1 MAGSESWIDSPNV
14 KWYIKPI
21 SHKIWVQWQKII
33 KFSHCGLHSFLRT
46 YVHLLVNWHCFSEIR
61 SGRQRR
67 WWIAGKTKNK
77 RGHRF
82 NGRCSHY
89 RTDGGHYTYRF
100 AATRLWGIVSQ
111 ILTFPWKSN
120 IWYPI
125 MYLSIYFRIFFT
137 LGKYNLK
144 QVLLMIAGNPAYGL
158 ANLHGPWV
166 KPQLSNTLCRIQGFW
181 IQKVKWRF
189 WTAA

>member
-1 MAGSESWIDSPNV
+1 MSSVAE
-14 KWYIKPI
+14 
-21 SHKIWVQWQKII
+21 KIL
-33 KFSHCGLHSFLRT
+33 KFPHCGLHSFLLR

-89 RTDGGHYTYRF
+89 RTDGGHHTYRF

-111 ILTFPWKSN
+111 ILTFPWNIEYFISN
-120 IWYPI
+120 
-125 MYLSIYFRIFFT
+125 YLSISGYFPYWANTIWNRFCLWLRGTQLMDWPI
-137 LGKYNLK
+137 YM
-144 QVLLMIAGNPAYGL
+144 VLESS
-158 ANLHGPWV
+158 
-166 KPQLSNTLCRIQGFW
+166 LSCQIHFVVSRAFEY
-181 IQKVKWRF
+181 RR
-189 WTAA
+189 